1 MKFKLKKL
9 SSSYVGLVQAL
20 AVTLYVTLV
29 SSFMNYMSRASFGQN
44 DFLTAVM
51 MLSLL
56 VFSVALV
63 GILLFGFP
71 IYLIINKKVKQALR
85 ILGYTFLW
93 LLLIIILVVF
103 IVFVV

>member
-9 SSSYVGLVQAL
+9 SSSYVGLIQAL
-20 AVTLYVTLV
+20 AVTLYVTLI
-29 SSFMNYMSRASFGQN
+29 SSFMNYMSQASFEQS
-44 DFLTAVM
+44 DFLIAVM

-63 GILLFGFP
+63 GVLLFGLP
-71 IYLIINKKVKQALR
+71 IYLIINKKIKQALR

-93 LLLIIILVVF
+93 LLLIIILVIFVVF
-103 IVFVV
+103 IV

>member
-1 MKFKLKKL
+1 MLH
-9 SSSYVGLVQAL
+9 VW
-20 AVTLYVTLV
+20 
-29 SSFMNYMSRASFGQN
+29 QN
-44 DFLTAVM
+44 VM

>member
-1 MKFKLKKL
+1 MKFKKL
-9 SSSYVGLVQAL
+9 SSVYLGLVQAL

-29 SSFMNYMSRASFGQN
+29 SSFINYMGHSNFGSN

-56 VFSVALV
+56 VFSAALT
-63 GILLFGFP
+63 GLLIFGLP
-71 IYLIINKKVKQALR
+71 IYLIIDKKVKQALS